1 MPTTALLLA
10 PLLALVAA
18 PTSAPAPRVPDEAQ
32 LRKALSR
39 FAETP
44 LEVDLSKMPVSE
56 RKALARLVQASRVL
70 DPLFIRQSWAGSE
83 AWLMKLATDTRP
95 LGRAQLRMFLLNKGP
110 WDRLEHD
117 APFLPGVPAKPE
129 PGNFYPAGATKDE
142 IARWVGTL
150 SPDQR
155 AQATG
160 FFTTI
165 RRAPGGGFVIVPY
178 SLEYQGELARVAAL
192 LREAAESTT
201 QPGLKSFLQKRAA
214 ALLSNDY
221 ADSDVAWMQLD
232 SSIEPTFGPYEVYE
246 DGWFNQKAAFEAFI
260 TVRDDAETAKLQRFS
275 GQLQALENTLPM
287 DDRYKNPKIGALAPI
302 RVVNSIFAAGDGNR
316 GVQTAAYNLP
326 NDERTVAAHGTKR
339 VMLRN
344 VQQAKF
350 EKTLVPIA
358 RVALPPA
365 AVKDVQFAAFFTQ
378 ILLHELMHGIGPQT
392 ITVNGRQTTPRLELE
407 ETYGPIEECKADVVG
422 LWAMARLVEQGL
434 LSPEIGRT
442 MHTTYLASAFRSLR
456 FGLHEAHGKGE
467 GVQVNWLLDAGA
479 YRVEKDG
486 RFSVVPDKIR
496 GAIESLA
503 RELLTIEATGDKA
516 RAKALL
522 ERMAVNRSPTT
533 TVIDRLTN
541 VPVDIAP
548 RYVTA
553 EKLEAEFP

>member
-1 MPTTALLLA
+1 MPTTALLLL
-10 PLLALVAA
+10 PLLALTAA
-18 PTSAPAPRVPDEAQ
+18 PTPTARVPDEAQ
-32 LRKALSR
+32 LRNALAR

-44 LEVDLSKMPVSE
+44 LPVDLSKMPVSE

-83 AWLMKLATDTRP
+83 AWLMKLAADPSP
-95 LGRAQLRMFLLNKGP
+95 LGRAQFRIFLLNKGP

-129 PGNFYPAGATKDE
+129 PGNFYPAGATKAE
-142 IARWVGTL
+142 ITRWVGTL
-150 SPDQR
+150 SPEQR

-165 RRAPGGGFVIVPY
+165 RRAPGGGYVIVPY
-178 SLEYQGELARVAAL
+178 SLEYQGELARAAEL
-192 LREAAESTT
+192 LGQAAESTT
-201 QPGLKSFLQKRAA
+201 QPSLKAFLQKRAE
-214 ALLSNDY
+214 ALLSNNY

-232 SSIEPTFGPYEVYE
+232 ASIEPTFGPYEVYE

-275 GQLQALENTLPM
+275 GQLQTLENALPM

-302 RVVNSIFAAGDGNR
+302 RVVNSVFAAGDGNR

-392 ITVNGRQTTPRLELE
+392 ITVKGRQTTPRLELE
-407 ETYGPIEECKADVVG
+407 ETYGSIEECKADVVG

-467 GVQVNWLLDAGA
+467 AVQVNWLLDAGA

-522 ERMAVNRSPTT
+522 ERMAVNRPPTT
-533 TVIDRLTN
+533 TVIDRLN
-541 VPVDIAP
+541 KVPVDIAP

-553 EKLEAEFP
+553 EQLEAEFP

>member
-1 MPTTALLLA
+1 MPTTALLLL
-10 PLLALVAA
+10 PLLALTAA
-18 PTSAPAPRVPDEAQ
+18 PTPTARVPDEAQ
-32 LRKALSR
+32 LRNALAR

-44 LEVDLSKMPVSE
+44 LPVDLSKMPVSE

-83 AWLMKLATDTRP
+83 AWLMKLAADPSP
-95 LGRAQLRMFLLNKGP
+95 LGRAQFRIFLLNKGP

-129 PGNFYPAGATKDE
+129 PGNFYPAGATKAE
-142 IARWVGTL
+142 ITRWVGTL
-150 SPDQR
+150 SPEQR

-165 RRAPGGGFVIVPY
+165 RRAPGGGYVIVPY
-178 SLEYQGELARVAAL
+178 SLEYQGELARAAEL
-192 LREAAESTT
+192 LGQAAESTT
-201 QPGLKSFLQKRAA
+201 QPSLKAFLQKRAE

-232 SSIEPTFGPYEVYE
+232 ASIEPTFGPYEVYE

-275 GQLQALENTLPM
+275 GQLQTLENALPM

-302 RVVNSIFAAGDGNR
+302 RVVNSVFAAGDGNR

-392 ITVNGRQTTPRLELE
+392 ITVKGRQTTPRLELE
-407 ETYGPIEECKADVVG
+407 ETYGSIEECKADVVG

-467 GVQVNWLLDAGA
+467 AVQVNWLLDAGA

-522 ERMAVNRSPTT
+522 ERMAVNRPPTT
-533 TVIDRLTN
+533 TVIDRLN
-541 VPVDIAP
+541 KVPVDIAP

-553 EKLEAEFP
+553 EQLEAEFP

>member
-1 MPTTALLLA
+1 MPTTALLLL
-10 PLLALVAA
+10 PLLALTAA
-18 PTSAPAPRVPDEAQ
+18 PTPTARAPDEAQ
-32 LRKALSR
+32 LRNALAR

-44 LEVDLSKMPVSE
+44 LPVDLSKMPVSE

-83 AWLMKLATDTRP
+83 AWLMKLAADPSP
-95 LGRAQLRMFLLNKGP
+95 LGRAQFRMFLLNKGP

-129 PGNFYPAGATKDE
+129 PGNFYPAGATKAE
-142 IARWVGTL
+142 ITRWVGTL
-150 SPDQR
+150 SPEQR

-165 RRAPGGGFVIVPY
+165 RRAPGGGYVIVPY
-178 SLEYQGELARVAAL
+178 SLEYQGELARAAEL
-192 LREAAESTT
+192 LGQAAESTT
-201 QPGLKSFLQKRAA
+201 QPSLKAFLQKRAE

-232 SSIEPTFGPYEVYE
+232 ASIEPTFGPYEVYE

-275 GQLQALENTLPM
+275 GQLQTLENALPM

-302 RVVNSIFAAGDGNR
+302 RVVNSVFAAGDGNR

-392 ITVNGRQTTPRLELE
+392 ITVKGRQTTPRLELE
-407 ETYGPIEECKADVVG
+407 ETYGSIEECKADVVG

-467 GVQVNWLLDAGA
+467 AVQVNWLLDAGA

-522 ERMAVNRSPTT
+522 ERMAVNRPPTT
-533 TVIDRLTN
+533 TVIDRLN
-541 VPVDIAP
+541 KVPVDIAP

-553 EKLEAEFP
+553 EQLEAEFP